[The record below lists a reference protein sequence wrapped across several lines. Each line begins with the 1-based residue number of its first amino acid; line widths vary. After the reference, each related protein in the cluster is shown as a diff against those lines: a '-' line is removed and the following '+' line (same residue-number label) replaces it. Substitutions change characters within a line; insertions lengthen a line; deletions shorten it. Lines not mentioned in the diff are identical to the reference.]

1 MDGAAMF
8 DLGDTNLLLPL
19 LRGAFVAALFS
30 AFGASLF
37 LCLVAPQG
45 LKLIGAPEVGAIEGH
60 CLRLVRASLA
70 AALFALL
77 GWLVL
82 EASDM
87 SDAANAA
94 NASRRF
100 QPCCSARA
108 SATISSPRR
117 FRCAPRSCF
126 SRRGRSDGGLQ
137 PWGWRVSPLCLRRGN
152 SHAFAMGAC
161 CSMRKHC
168 TSLPAVPGSA
178 DCCRC

>member
-1 MDGAAMF
+1 MF

-37 LCLVAPQG
+37 IWFVAPQQ
-45 LKLIGAPEVGAIEGH
+45 LKLIGAPEAGAIERR
-60 CLRLVRASLA
+60 CLGLVRASLA

-94 NASRRF
+94 
-100 QPCCSARA
+100 
-108 SATISSPRR
+108 
-117 FRCAPRSCF
+117 
-126 SRRGRSDGGLQ
+126 D
-137 PWGWRVSPLCLRRGN
+137 
-152 SHAFAMGAC
+152 AFAAIPTVLLGT
-161 CSMRKHC
+161 RFGH
-168 TSLPAVPGSA
+168 
-178 DCCRC
+178 D